1 MEDLKNAICEML
13 KEEIIKIVIS
23 NKANK
28 EVEYN
33 KISFLLKEN
42 NKGKKY
48 YQIEKFTDKQV
59 FHENIEVNQLEKA
72 LFDIVND
79 NYKQL

>member
-42 NKGKKY
+42 NKG
-48 YQIEKFTDKQV
+48 
-59 FHENIEVNQLEKA
+59 
-72 LFDIVND
+72 
-79 NYKQL
+79 